1 MKVVLRSNVDGL
13 GKRGEV
19 LDVADG
25 YSRNYLIPQ
34 GLAMRATPGVEAEAE
49 AMRRV
54 EEQRDTKSREAANAL
69 AQRIGATP
77 LVIAARASDEGK
89 LFGSVGVTEIVGAVE
104 HAGIE
109 IDRKV
114 VQLDEPIKDIGDHS
128 VTLELH
134 ADVKMAISVSVI
146 AEEAD

>member
-1 MKVVLRSNVDGL
+1 MKIVLRSNVDGL

-34 GLAMRATPGVEAEAE
+34 GLAMRATAGAEAEAE

-54 EEQRDTKSREAANAL
+54 EAQRDAKSRDAANAL

-77 LVIAARASDEGK
+77 MVIAARASEEGK
-89 LFGSVGVTEIVGAVE
+89 LFGSVGVSEIVGAAE

-109 IDRKV
+109 LDRRAV
-114 VQLDEPIKDIGDHS
+114 LLDEPIKEIGDHS

-134 ADVKMAISVSVI
+134 PDVKMAISLAVI
-146 AEEAD
+146 ADEG

>member
-1 MKVVLRSNVDGL
+1 MKIVLRDNVDGL

-34 GLAMRATPGVEAEAE
+34 GLAMRATPGAEAEAI

-54 EEQRDTKSREAANAL
+54 EDQRNAQSRDAANAL

-77 LVIAARASDEGK
+77 MVIAARASDEGR
-89 LFGSVGVTEIVGAVE
+89 LFGS
-104 HAGIE
+104 
-109 IDRKV
+109 DRKSV
-114 VQLDEPIKDIGDHS
+114 V
-128 VTLELH
+128 
-134 ADVKMAISVSVI
+134 
-146 AEEAD
+146 

>member
-1 MKVVLRSNVDGL
+1 MKIILRDNVDGL
-13 GKRGEV
+13 GSRGEIV
-19 LDVADG
+19 DVADG
-25 YSRNYLIPQ
+25 YSRNYLIPK
-34 GLAMRATPGVEAEAE
+34 GLAMRATDGAEREAL

-54 EEQRDTKSREAANAL
+54 EDQRNAKSRDAANAL

-77 LVIAARASDEGK
+77 MTIAARASDEGR
-89 LFGSVGVTEIVGAVE
+89 LFGSVGISEIVGAME

-109 IDRKV
+109 IDRRV

-134 ADVKMAISVSVI
+134 PDVKMAISVSVI
-146 AEEAD
+146 AAED

>member
-1 MKVVLRSNVDGL
+1 MRIVLRSNVDGL

-34 GLAMRATPGVEAEAE
+34 GLAMRATAGAEAEAE

-54 EEQRDTKSREAANAL
+54 EAQRDAKSRDAANAL

-77 LVIAARASDEGK
+77 MVIAARASEEGK
-89 LFGSVGVTEIVGAVE
+89 LFGSVGVSEIVGAAE

-109 IDRKV
+109 LDRRAV
-114 VQLDEPIKDIGDHS
+114 LLDEPIKEIGDHS

-134 ADVKMAISVSVI
+134 PDVKMAISLAVI
-146 AEEAD
+146 ADEG

>member
-1 MKVVLRSNVDGL
+1 MKIVLRTNVDGL

-34 GLAMRATPGVEAEAE
+34 GLAMRANEGVEREAG

-54 EEQRDTKSREAANAL
+54 EQQRDAKSRDAANAL

-77 LVIAARASDEGK
+77 MVIAARASDEGR
-89 LFGSVGVTEIVGAVE
+89 LFGSVGPSEIVGAAA

-109 IDRKV
+109 IDRHFV
-114 VQLDEPIKDIGDHS
+114 MMDEPIKELGDHS

-134 ADVKMAISVSVI
+134 PDVNMAISVSVI
-146 AEEAD
+146 ADEG

>member
-1 MKVVLRSNVDGL
+1 MKIVLRSNVDGL

-19 LDVADG
+19 VDVADG

-34 GLAMRATPGVEAEAE
+34 GLAMRAPEGVEREAE

-54 EEQRDTKSREAANAL
+54 EQQRDAKSRDAANAL

-77 LVIAARASDEGK
+77 MAIAARASDEGR
-89 LFGSVGVTEIVGAVE
+89 LFGSVGPSEIVGAAA

-109 IDRKV
+109 IDRRV
-114 VQLDEPIKDIGDHS
+114 VMMDEPIKELGDHS

-134 ADVKMAISVSVI
+134 PDVKMAISVSVI
-146 AEEAD
+146 ATED